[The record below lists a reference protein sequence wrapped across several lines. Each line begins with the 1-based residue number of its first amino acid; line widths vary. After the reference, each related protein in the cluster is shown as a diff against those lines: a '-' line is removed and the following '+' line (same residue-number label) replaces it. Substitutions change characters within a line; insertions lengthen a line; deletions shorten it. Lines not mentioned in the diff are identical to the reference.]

1 MTRENVMFKKFNVR
15 AFSKDGKV
23 TSIDVNTESAL
34 QAGKIAKRL
43 ISEQFDDEIVSW
55 AIIEVK
61 QQ

>member
-1 MTRENVMFKKFNVR
+1 MFKKFNVR

-34 QAGKIAKRL
+34 QAGVIAKRL
-43 ISEQFDDEIVSW
+43 IAENFNDVIVSW

-61 QQ
+61 S